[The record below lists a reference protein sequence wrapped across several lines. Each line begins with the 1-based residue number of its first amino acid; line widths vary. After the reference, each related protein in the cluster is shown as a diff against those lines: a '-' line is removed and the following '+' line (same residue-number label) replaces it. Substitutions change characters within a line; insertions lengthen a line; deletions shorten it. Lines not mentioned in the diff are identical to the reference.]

1 MAADRDALRA
11 RLEAGVRAS
20 IAVKEQLLADLDPQ
34 LEVVEH
40 LVEAIGNGGQLLLF
54 GNGGSAADAQHLA
67 AELVGRFYL
76 ERRALPG
83 IALTTNT
90 STLTALGND
99 YGYDTVFAR
108 QIEAYGRAGDV
119 AVGISTSGNAVNV
132 IEGARAARA
141 MGIWT
146 VGLTGRDGGRL
157 AAEVDLAIRVPSD
170 DTPRIQE
177 GHILLGH
184 LWCQG
189 LEAALF
195 GDLAATAAT

>member
-1 MAADRDALRA
+1 MAADREALRSQ
-11 RLEAGVRAS
+11 LEAGVRAS
-20 IAVKEQLLADLDPQ
+20 IAVKEELLADLGPQ

-83 IALTTNT
+83 VALTTNT

-119 AVGISTSGNAVNV
+119 AVGISTSGN
-132 IEGARAARA
+132 
-141 MGIWT
+141 
-146 VGLTGRDGGRL
+146 
-157 AAEVDLAIRVPSD
+157 
-170 DTPRIQE
+170 
-177 GHILLGH
+177 
-184 LWCQG
+184 
-189 LEAALF
+189 
-195 GDLAATAAT
+195 